1 MYICKYA
8 YLHVYIYS
16 YMYILICIYT
26 YMHYIYMN
34 IDKFSGKN
42 LDDEYLRTS
51 SPASDGTG
59 STRTTVNTGI
69 NQNRVFKSNNHDD
82 CNGGNGKHHQDR
94 NCSNDDIKLI
104 DTMIKSKKNNAE
116 DDSDKLIYE
125 CDNDDI
131 SINTNKNLG
140 KTKNL
145 KNKKKLLLKP
155 IDKTNLENHKPV
167 KNKSYAVYRTHLVKK
182 DKYQVRLHKSRMMS
196 GHSEFE
202 SDNLIDYFKNL
213 NHNENFEYDSILA
226 GIFTYM
232 MVMYI
237 NIYMCISFH

>member
-1 MYICKYA
+1 
-8 YLHVYIYS
+8 
-16 YMYILICIYT
+16 
-26 YMHYIYMN
+26 MHYIDTN

-42 LDDEYLRTS
+42 LDDEYLRTM
-51 SPASDGTG
+51 SPVSDGTG
-59 STRTTVNTGI
+59 STRTTVNIGI
-69 NQNRVFKSNNHDD
+69 NQNRVSNRNNYEVY
-82 CNGGNGKHHQDR
+82 NGGNGKHHQKSND
-94 NCSNDDIKLI
+94 SNDDIKMI
-104 DTMIKSKKNNAE
+104 DTFIKSKKNNAE
-116 DDSDKLIYE
+116 DDFDKLINE

-145 KNKKKLLLKP
+145 KKKKKLLLKP
-155 IDKTNLENHKPV
+155 IDKINLENHKPV
-167 KNKSYAVYRTHLVKK
+167 KDKSYAVYRTHLVKK

-196 GHSEFE
+196 EHSEFE

-226 GIFTYM
+226 GKFVYM

-237 NIYMCISFH
+237 DIYMCILFH